1 MVGINVD
8 LLEMYRVWLDEL
20 DVRKAD
26 RSVVGPGD
34 PQMSLSLSSL
44 QNVRARS
51 LAQDGLGRVSRE
63 KPGGCQ
69 LNRCQPLE
77 ILHAGCRDRVRWRHS
92 ILAY

>member
-26 RSVVGPGD
+26 RPVVGPGD

-63 KPGGCQ
+63 KLGRCQ

-77 ILHAGCRDRVRWRHS
+77 ILYAGSRDRVRGRHS